1 MGWLRDRLARLG
13 VRGPVGRDTVAAAVL
28 AVLGLARTLAVL
40 VVNGGRLP
48 VPAREVAAANLAATA
63 DFGTIALRRRVPR
76 TALALA
82 TAVVVGAAALPVRY
96 AMTGLGVLVC
106 AYTVAT
112 LLPWRRAAAA
122 LGGCALVH
130 AAGGVAVTAAG
141 GELRLLLT
149 FWGVDGHDV
158 VDVVLA
164 TAASYGIPGL
174 LGAYVQTRRAYTAEL
189 VARAERLEREQQERA
204 RLAVVEER
212 GRIARELHDIA
223 AHDLSAIVVQAGA
236 ADRLVDRDATAAKA
250 TLESIRRQGRE
261 TLTALRQLVGVVRE
275 SDEAGRRV
283 PQPTLARLDELVAG
297 AREGGM
303 AVETTWSGAGRPLP
317 PAVDLAAYRIIQ
329 EALTNARR
337 HAPGA
342 AVSVAVA
349 VDDSGA
355 RVVVANGPPDKGTD
369 KGLESASG
377 RRPIDSDRSDR
388 SGRSGRAGHG
398 LAGMRER
405 VQLTGGTLTAGPTGA
420 GGWRVEAWL
429 PDPPPLDGRA

>member
-13 VRGPVGRDTVAAAVL
+13 VRSPAGRDAVAAAAL
-28 AVLGLARTLAVL
+28 AVLGLARAVVTL
-40 VVNGGRLP
+40 VVSGGRLF
-48 VPAREVAAANLAATA
+48 VPGWQLAAANLASTA
-63 DFGTIALRRRVPR
+63 DFGTIALRRRAPR

-82 TAVVVGAAALPVRY
+82 TA
-96 AMTGLGVLVC
+96 
-106 AYTVAT
+106 
-112 LLPWRRAAAA
+112 
-122 LGGCALVH
+122 
-130 AAGGVAVTAAG
+130 
-141 GELRLLLT
+141 
-149 FWGVDGHDV
+149 
-158 VDVVLA
+158 
-164 TAASYGIPGL
+164 ASHGIPGL

-250 TLESIRRQGRE
+250 ALASIRRQGRE
-261 TLTALRQLVGVVRE
+261 TLTALRQLVGVVRD
-275 SDEAGRRV
+275 SDEAGPRA

-303 AVETTWSGAGRPLP
+303 TVKTTWSSHGRPLP
-317 PAVDLAAYRIIQ
+317 PTVDLAAYRIVQ
-329 EALTNARR
+329 ESLTNARR

-355 RVVVANGPPDKGTD
+355 RVVVANGPPGKGS
-369 KGLESASG
+369 GSASG
-377 RRPIDSDRSDR
+377 RRVADSDRQDR
-388 SGRSGRAGHG
+388 RSGHG

-405 VQLTGGTLTAGPTGA
+405 VQLTGGTLTAGPTGQ
-420 GGWRVEAWL
+420 GGWRVEARL
-429 PDPPPLDGRA
+429 PAPPPQDGRA

>member
-13 VRGPVGRDTVAAAVL
+13 VRSPAGRDAVAAAAL
-28 AVLGLARTLAVL
+28 AVLGLARAVVTL
-40 VVNGGRLP
+40 VVSGGRLP
-48 VPAREVAAANLAATA
+48 VPGWQLAAANLTSTA
-63 DFGTIALRRRVPR
+63 DFGTIALRRRAPR

-82 TAVVVGAAALPVRY
+82 P
-96 AMTGLGVLVC
+96 
-106 AYTVAT
+106 
-112 LLPWRRAAAA
+112 
-122 LGGCALVH
+122 
-130 AAGGVAVTAAG
+130 
-141 GELRLLLT
+141 
-149 FWGVDGHDV
+149 
-158 VDVVLA
+158 
-164 TAASYGIPGL
+164 AASHGIPGL

-250 TLESIRRQGRE
+250 TLASIRRQGRE
-261 TLTALRQLVGVVRE
+261 TLTALRQLVGVVRD
-275 SDEAGRRV
+275 SDEAGPRA

-303 AVETTWSGAGRPLP
+303 AVETTWSGHGRPLP
-317 PAVDLAAYRIIQ
+317 PTVDLAAYRIVQ

-355 RVVVANGPPDKGTD
+355 RVVVANGPP
-369 KGLESASG
+369 
-377 RRPIDSDRSDR
+377 
-388 SGRSGRAGHG
+388 
-398 LAGMRER
+398 GMRER
-405 VQLTGGTLTAGPTGA
+405 VQLTGGTLTAGPTGQ
-420 GGWRVEAWL
+420 GGWRVEARL
-429 PDPPPLDGRA
+429 PAPPPQDGRP

>member
-13 VRGPVGRDTVAAAVL
+13 VRGPTGRDTVAAAVL
-28 AVLGLARTLAVL
+28 AVLGLARPVVALA
-40 VVNGGRLP
+40 VNGGRLP
-48 VPAREVAAANLAATA
+48 VPGWQLAAANLAATA
-63 DFGTIALRRRVPR
+63 DVGTIALRRRVPR

-82 TAVVVGAAALPVRY
+82 TAVVVAAAALPVRY

-112 LLPWRRAAAA
+112 LLPWRRAATT
-122 LGGCALVH
+122 LGACAVAH
-130 AAGGVAVTAAG
+130 AAGGALVTAAG

-149 FWGVDGHDV
+149 FWGVDGHDL

-189 VARAERLEREQQERA
+189 VARAERLEREQHERA
-204 RLAVVEER
+204 ELAVASER

-236 ADRLVDRDATAAKA
+236 ADRLVDRDAGAAKA
-250 TLESIRRQGRE
+250 ALASIRRQGRE
-261 TLTALRQLVGVVRE
+261 TLTALRQLVGVVRD

-297 AREGGM
+297 AREGGVP
-303 AVETTWSGAGRPLP
+303 VETTWSGAGRPLP
-317 PAVDLAAYRIIQ
+317 PAVDLAAYRIVQ

-349 VDDSGA
+349 VDDTGV
-355 RVVVANGPPDKGTD
+355 RVVVANGPLAKGV
-369 KGLESASG
+369 ESASG
-377 RRPIDSDRSDR
+377 RPSTDSDRQDR
-388 SGRSGRAGHG
+388 RSGHG

-405 VQLTGGTLTAGPTGA
+405 VQLTGGTFTAGSTGE
-420 GGWRVEAWL
+420 GGWRVEAHL
-429 PDPPPLDGRA
+429 PAPPAPDGPP